1 MTKLVAFVIA
11 AFALSLAATDVEA
24 SKKRFGG
31 GNSIGQQR
39 SAPAQ
44 REAAPP
50 ARPAQGQPSQAQPA
64 QPAQAAPGKPAQPAQ
79 QGFMSKWGGVL
90 AGLGIG
96 ALLGSLF
103 SGGLGSIGSLLVA
116 LLAGVAIFFVIRML
130 MARRAAPAPAAA
142 APGASPVAFSRV
154 EPTMPDTKP
163 VVPPIGGGVNIPP
176 IGSGLG
182 GAQPAPAVESEP
194 APQLPPG
201 FEKEAFLRVAKT
213 SFIRLQAAN
222 DAGDL
227 DDIRN
232 FTTPEMFAELS
243 MQVKERGAASQRTE
257 VVSVEAEL
265 VEAVVEGDYG
275 IASVRFYGLIR
286 EDDARNP
293 EPFDEV
299 WHVRQDLRKRN
310 APWLI
315 MGIQQRD

>member
-11 AFALSLAATDVEA
+11 AFALSLAASDVEA

-31 GNSIGQQR
+31 GNSVGQQR

-44 REAAPP
+44 REAATP
-50 ARPAQGQPSQAQPA
+50 AKPAQGQPSQAQPA

-103 SGGLGSIGSLLVA
+103 AGGLGSIGSLLIA
-116 LLAGVAIFFVIRML
+116 LLAGVAIFVVVRML
-130 MARRAAPAPAAA
+130 MARRAAPAAAA
-142 APGASPVAFSRV
+142 APGASPVEFSRV
-154 EPTMPDTKP
+154 EPTMPETKP
-163 VVPPIGGGVNIPP
+163 VVPPIGSGV
-176 IGSGLG
+176 GS
-182 GAQPAPAVESEP
+182 AQPAPAVEAP
-194 APQLPPG
+194 QAPQLPPG
-201 FEKEAFLRVAKT
+201 FEKEPFLRVAKT

-243 MQVKERGAASQRTE
+243 MQVKERGAASQRNE

-265 VEAVVEGDYG
+265 VEALVEGDYAV
-275 IASVRFYGLIR
+275 ASVRFYGLIR

>member
-1 MTKLVAFVIA
+1 MIKPVAFVIA
-11 AFALSLAATDVEA
+11 AFVLSFAAADVEA

-31 GNSIGQQR
+31 GNSVGQQR

-50 ARPAQGQPSQAQPA
+50 AKPAQPSQAQ
-64 QPAQAAPGKPAQPAQ
+64 QPGQAAPAGAPAAAQ
-79 QGFMSKWGGVL
+79 QGGFMSKWGGVI

-103 SGGLGSIGSLLVA
+103 AGGLGSIGSLLLA

-130 MARRAAPAPAAA
+130 MARRSAPVAAA
-142 APGASPVAFSRV
+142 SAPGASPVEFSRV
-154 EPTMPDTKP
+154 EPSTPAPKP
-163 VVPPIGGGVNIPP
+163 AVPPIGGGVNIPP
-176 IGSGLG
+176 IGSGVG
-182 GAQPAPAVESEP
+182 GAQAAPVAEAP
-194 APQLPPG
+194 QAPQLPPG
-201 FEKEAFLRVAKT
+201 FEKEPFLRVAKT

-243 MQVKERGAASQRTE
+243 MHVKERGAAHQRTE

-265 VEAVVEGDYG
+265 VEAVVEGDYS

>member
-11 AFALSLAATDVEA
+11 AFALSLAASDVEA

-31 GNSIGQQR
+31 GNSVGQQR

-44 REAAPP
+44 REAATP
-50 ARPAQGQPSQAQPA
+50 AKPAQGLPSQAQPA

-103 SGGLGSIGSLLVA
+103 AGGLGSIGSLLIA
-116 LLAGVAIFFVIRML
+116 LLAGVAIFVVVRML
-130 MARRAAPAPAAA
+130 MARRAAPAAAA
-142 APGASPVAFSRV
+142 APGASPVEFSRV
-154 EPTMPDTKP
+154 EPSMPETKP
-163 VVPPIGGGVNIPP
+163 VVPPIGGGLNIPP
-176 IGSGLG
+176 IGSGVG
-182 GAQPAPAVESEP
+182 SAQPAPAVEAP
-194 APQLPPG
+194 QAPQLPPG
-201 FEKEAFLRVAKT
+201 FDKEPFLRVAKT

-243 MQVKERGAASQRTE
+243 MQVKERGAASQRNE

-265 VEAVVEGDYG
+265 VEALVEGDYAV
-275 IASVRFYGLIR
+275 ASVRFYGLIR